1 MPISQN
7 GEAKIVSDFFGSH
20 VGYFIDIGASGG
32 VALSNTFEL
41 GMKNWRGLF
50 VEASPIHFY
59 NLVSNY
65 IHRGYFEF
73 VNAALWSER
82 KVMKFNLNAGFYSSL
97 LPKDERG
104 LFMASYWVPT
114 VTPADLY
121 QIQPAADFISLD
133 IEGADMEVFPGLM
146 EHYPNC
152 KLVCVEHANQLETRE
167 RWAQLF
173 DRYKL
178 KVIADTP
185 ENFIASNI

>member
-7 GEAKIVSDFFGSH
+7 GEAKIIADFFGSY
-20 VGYFIDIGASGG
+20 VGYFIDIGAAGG
-32 VALSNTFEL
+32 VSLSNTFEL
-41 GMKNWRGLF
+41 GMKDWRGLF

-97 LPKDERG
+97 IPKDEQG

-114 VTPADLY
+114 VTPGDLFY
-121 QIQPAADFISLD
+121 IQPNADFISLD
-133 IEGADMEVFPGLM
+133 IEGADLEVFPGLM
-146 EHYPNC
+146 EHYPDC
-152 KLVCVEHANQLETRE
+152 KLICVEHGNNDAIRE
-167 RWAQLF
+167 RWNTEFARF
-173 DRYKL
+173 KL
-178 KVIADTP
+178 KVIADTS
-185 ENFIASNI
+185 ENYIAAK